1 MTNKIILMIGGP
13 ATGKTTVGKILAKH
27 FGLPF
32 FSKDGVKEPI
42 FDYVGCPTS
51 IENESPLSGTKMDD
65 AAQAIL
71 FHLLEM
77 QISVNKGC
85 LFDST
90 FGKSHVEE
98 LNRIFKHYDHKP
110 IQIVCY
116 AKKNILKERYY
127 NRAINSL
134 RHPGHLDTV
143 LAESFEKI
151 NSLYNAKKPLDL
163 SSYNFLIDTSAN
175 NDKEINDII
184 LSIDKI

>member
-51 IENESPLSGTKMDD
+51 IENESPLSGAKMDD
-65 AAQAIL
+65 AARAIL

-77 QISVNKGC
+77 QISANKGC

-98 LNRIFKHYDHKP
+98 LNRSFYMP
-110 IQIVCY
+110 NRFFLVCE
-116 AKKNILKERYY
+116 ILASCYLVCSPC
-127 NRAINSL
+127 AL
-134 RHPGHLDTV
+134 L
-143 LAESFEKI
+143 
-151 NSLYNAKKPLDL
+151 
-163 SSYNFLIDTSAN
+163 
-175 NDKEINDII
+175 
-184 LSIDKI
+184 